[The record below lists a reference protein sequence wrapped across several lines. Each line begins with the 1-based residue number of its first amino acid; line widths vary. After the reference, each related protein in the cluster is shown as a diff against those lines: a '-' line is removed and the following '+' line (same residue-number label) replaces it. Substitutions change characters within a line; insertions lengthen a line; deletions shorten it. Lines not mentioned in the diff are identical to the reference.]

1 MNGIRIA
8 FAAGGLIL
16 AGVGTA
22 SAQGVIVEGG
32 YAPPAAYVV
41 APAPAYTVPV
51 APGPV
56 YVAPPLAYVAPPRAY
71 AAPVY
76 PARRWHREVVVTE
89 RVPAWDVAPGVVYSG
104 W

>member
-16 AGVGTA
+16 AGAGTA
-22 SAQGVIVEGG
+22 SAQAVIVEGG

-41 APAPAYTVPV
+41 APAPVYTVPV
-51 APGPV
+51 GPAPV
-56 YVAPPLAYVAPPRAY
+56 YVAPPRAY

>member
-1 MNGIRIA
+1 MNRMRIA
-8 FAAGGLIL
+8 LVAGGLIL
-16 AGVGTA
+16 AGLGTA
-22 SAQGVIVEGG
+22 SAQSVIVGGG

-41 APAPAYTVPV
+41 APAPVYTVPV

-56 YVAPPLAYVAPPRAY
+56 YVAPPAPAY

-89 RVPAWDVAPGVVYSG
+89 PAPPWDVPPGVVYSG